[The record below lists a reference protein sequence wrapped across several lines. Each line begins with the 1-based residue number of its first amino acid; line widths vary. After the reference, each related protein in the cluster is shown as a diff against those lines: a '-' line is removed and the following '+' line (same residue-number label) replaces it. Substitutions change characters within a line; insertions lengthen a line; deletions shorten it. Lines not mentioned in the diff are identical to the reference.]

1 MGCGKCIHYRY
12 CFERRGICKE
22 FKTREEVIA
31 DIERINQTYRAE
43 AARNQSGV
51 QEAPIAG
58 DGDGQIHNSASVQ
71 L

>member
-31 DIERINQTYRAE
+31 DIERINKAYRAE

-51 QEAPIAG
+51 QEAPETS
-58 DGDGQIHNSASVQ
+58 DGDGAIHQSFGNGV
-71 L
+71 